1 MQESTW
7 IERYIVPLVDAPG
20 ADGLRDDVAT
30 LSTPGLMIATMD
42 ALVEGVHFLDAD
54 PLDTVGQKLVRVNVS
69 DIYAKG
75 AKPVEALLSI
85 AWPRARSETE
95 FAAFM
100 SGIQRDIDA
109 FNIAL
114 IGGDLVATDGPLTLS
129 LTLTGQCFG
138 TGPVRRSGGRSGQFV
153 WVNGEIGWGGQG
165 LAAAKTQTESDI
177 AQRYRVP
184 EISTETDARMV
195 AERASASMDVSDG
208 LLIDASRLANA
219 SGCGIE
225 LELSQIPLAKPTE
238 NIEEIIDQCVSG
250 DDYRT
255 LICSD
260 DSRPVRGFTEIGK
273 LTQSPGIR
281 LFYQGRPVNL
291 PSTLGFEH
299 KG

>member
-7 IERYIVPLVDAPG
+7 IKRYIVPLVDAPG

-42 ALVEGVHFLDAD
+42 TLVEGVHFLTAD
-54 PLDTVGQKLVRVNVS
+54 PLDTVGQKLVRVTVS

-75 AKPVEALLSI
+75 GKPVEALLSI
-85 AWPRARSETE
+85 AWPRTRSEVE
-95 FAAFM
+95 FAAFI
-100 SGIQRDIDA
+100 SGVQRDMAVFD
-109 FNIAL
+109 IAL

-129 LTLTGQCFG
+129 LALTGQCFG
-138 TGPVRRSGGRSGQFV
+138 AGPVRRSGGEAGHSG

-165 LAAAKTQTESDI
+165 LIAAKTQPESDI

-184 EISTETDARMV
+184 EISTENDARAV

-208 LLIDASRLANA
+208 LLIDASRLADA

-225 LELSQIPLAKPTE
+225 LEFSQLPLAKPTE
-238 NIEEIIDQCVSG
+238 KIEEIIDQSTSG

-255 LICSD
+255 LICTD
-260 DSRPVRGFTEIGK
+260 DPRPVSGFAKIGK
-273 LTQSPGIR
+273 LTQTPGIR
-281 LFYQGRPVNL
+281 LFHQGQAVNL